1 MVKKFLKFQ
10 ASAVLVLSLLL
21 SACSNSD
28 SSADKEKAASDAAGN
43 GKTAG
48 IVQLPVFVTPSSM
61 IENLETNSVTTY
73 IEDKFNIKFKFEVA
87 QGSNAGDKKKLL
99 LASGD
104 YPAVFLSGDLT
115 QAEQI
120 EYGKQGVLKPLN
132 DLIEKYG
139 VEIKKAFQQDPE
151 LKKSI
156 TAPDGNIYALPHI
169 NECFHCWYS
178 QKVWINTT
186 WLKKLN
192 LQMPTTTDEY
202 YQVLKAFKTQDP
214 NGNGKQDEIPLSGA
228 DKTWHGN
235 PAHFLMNSFIYDN
248 DDNFFF
254 MKDGKVGLSANQPE
268 WRKGLEYM
276 NKLYSEG
283 LIDKEAFTQDNDAMA
298 QVGNRQ
304 GDNIVGT
311 AALGHIGMYFS
322 LAKGQDRHKEYVTV
336 APLKGP
342 QGVAYAGYYKAYGN
356 GQFAITNKATEAQ
369 AIAAIKLA
377 DYLYSEEHAIMNEY
391 GPEGKYWRKG
401 QPGELDEHGRQ
412 AKYFL
417 KPEYFSIGSTQND
430 TWEQMGITRRTRDI
444 RESWAVPNDPLSDN
458 GYEHRLYLETAKN
471 YEGKQPKETFPLS
484 IFMESADAKEAAQLK
499 TQMNDYIRSNMAQFI
514 TGAKKLTDAEWDNYV
529 KGFDGLKLKR
539 YLEIYQKAYDTSF
552 KK

>member
-1 MVKKFLKFQ
+1 MAKKFLKFQ

-21 SACSNSD
+21 SACSNSG
-28 SSADKEKAASDAAGN
+28 SSDKGSGADKEKAASD
-43 GKTAG
+43 T
-48 IVQLPVFVTPSSM
+48 VPVFVIPSSR
-61 IENLETNSVTTY
+61 IENLETNSVTKY
-73 IEDKFNIKFKFEVA
+73 IEDEFNIKFKFEVA

-104 YPAVFLSGDLT
+104 YPAVFLSRDLT

-139 VEIKKAFQQDPE
+139 VEIKKAFQQDPD

-156 TAPDGNIYALPHI
+156 TAPDGKIYALPHI

-192 LQMPTTTDEY
+192 LQMPTTTEEF

-235 PAHFLMNSFIYDN
+235 PAPFLMNSFIYDN

-254 MKDGKVGLSANQPE
+254 MKDGKVGLSANQPG
-268 WRKGLEYM
+268 WRKGLEYI

-304 GDNIVGT
+304 D
-311 AALGHIGMYFS
+311 
-322 LAKGQDRHKEYVTV
+322 
-336 APLKGP
+336 
-342 QGVAYAGYYKAYGN
+342 
-356 GQFAITNKATEAQ
+356 
-369 AIAAIKLA
+369 
-377 DYLYSEEHAIMNEY
+377 
-391 GPEGKYWRKG
+391 
-401 QPGELDEHGRQ
+401 
-412 AKYFL
+412 
-417 KPEYFSIGSTQND
+417 
-430 TWEQMGITRRTRDI
+430 TRRTRDI
-444 RESWAVPNDPLSDN
+444 RESWAVPNNPLSDN

-499 TQMNDYIRSNMAQFI
+499 TQINDYIRSNMAQFI

-529 KGFDGLKLKR
+529 KGFDGLKIKR
-539 YLEIYQKAYDTSF
+539 YLEIYQKAYDSSF